1 MTMGETSTPILRTT
15 IGNNND
21 LRQDPDQNY
30 FPPPGA
36 FGAYQNGRE
45 DQNQEMQQI
54 NLASPP
60 PPQMATH
67 FRNAD
72 FF

>member
-1 MTMGETSTPILRTT
+1 MTMGETSTPTLRTT
-15 IGNNND
+15 MGNNND
-21 LRQDPDQNY
+21 SRQGPDQNY
-30 FPPPGA
+30 FSPPGA
-36 FGAYQNGRE
+36 FGAYQNGRG
-45 DQNQEMQQI
+45 DPNQGMQQI

-60 PPQMATH
+60 PPPIVTN

>member
-1 MTMGETSTPILRTT
+1 MAMGETSTPVLRTT

-21 LRQDPDQNY
+21 SIPGPGQSYYPA
-30 FPPPGA
+30 PGA
-36 FGAYQNGRE
+36 FGAYQNGGQ
-45 DQNQEMQQI
+45 DPNQEMQQI

-60 PPQMATH
+60 PQTIPAN
-67 FRNAD
+67 FRNAE